1 MTQGSPAPA
10 AATPATGLKRFTR
23 ALRYAPALAIVP
35 LLTVLLSA
43 CGTSTTSGTN
53 TLVFGAPVSLTG
65 STSHEGQDTLNGYQ
79 LWAKTVNAHGGIK
92 VGDKTYTVQ
101 IKYYDDGSSPTKSAQ
116 LTQQLITT
124 DKVNF
129 LLGPYGTP
137 ATLQDET
144 IAEQYQIPMVEGNG
158 AASSI
163 FSQGNKYIFGVLSP
177 ADKYGAIMIEAA
189 LALPNPP
196 KTIAI
201 ISANDAFSKG
211 VATAAKSFATAHGL
225 NVCYYQEYPANTT
238 DLTNV
243 LTQLKTSCNGSLP
256 DFILGSGHEGEAIVT
271 MKEAKQLGINAKLYG
286 FTVGPALPDFITTL
300 GGDANYVLGSSQWT
314 AQVKYQGTDVF
325 GTAANFE
332 QMYKAAYNQEP
343 SYQAADGAAAALA
356 FQFAIEKSGSIDPQ
370 KVRDA
375 LAGLDVTTFYGQIKF
390 DSTGANTY
398 KPMVAMQIQ
407 NGQVVT
413 VYPAAVAN
421 ATMQY
426 PTPAFGSR

>member
-10 AATPATGLKRFTR
+10 ATTPTRGFKRLTR
-23 ALRYAPALAIVP
+23 ALRFVPALAIVP

-43 CGTSTTSGTN
+43 CGTTTTSGTN

-65 STSHEGQDTLNGYQ
+65 ATSHEGRDTLNGYQ

-144 IAEQYQIPMVEGNG
+144 IAQQYQIPMVEGNG

-177 ADKYGAIMIEAA
+177 ANKYGAIMIEAA
-189 LALPNPP
+189 LSLPNPP

-201 ISANDAFSKG
+201 ITANDAFSKS

-225 NVCYYQEYPANTT
+225 TVSYYQEYPANTT

-243 LTQLKTSCNGSLP
+243 LTQLKTSANGGVP

-343 SYQAADGAAAALA
+343 SYQAADGAASALA
-356 FQFAIEKSGSIDPQ
+356 FQFAIEKAGSIDPA

-413 VYPAAVAN
+413 VYPSNVAN
-421 ATMQY
+421 ATLQY

>member
-1 MTQGSPAPA
+1 MTQGSPSH
-10 AATPATGLKRFTR
+10 ATSTSSSGFKRFKR
-23 ALRYAPALAIVP
+23 ALLHFAPVALAFP
-35 LLTVLLSA
+35 LLA
-43 CGTSTTSGTN
+43 MGCGTTTTSGSD
-53 TLVFGAPVSLTG
+53 TLVFGSPVSLTG
-65 STSHEGQDTLNGYQ
+65 ATSHEGRDTLNGYQ

-92 VGDKTYTVQ
+92 VGDKSYKVQ

-116 LTQQLITT
+116 LTQQLITS

-144 IAEQYQIPMVEGNG
+144 IAQQYQIPMVEGNG

-177 ADKYGAIMIEAA
+177 AGTYASIMIEAA
-189 LALPNPP
+189 QSLPNPP
-196 KTIAI
+196 KTVAI

-211 VATAAKSFATAHGL
+211 VATAAKTFATNHNL
-225 NVCYYQEYPANTT
+225 KVCYYQEYPANTT

-243 LTQLKTSCNGSLP
+243 LTQLKTSCNGSTP

-286 FTVGPALPDFITTL
+286 FTVGPALADFITTL
-300 GGDANYVLGSSQWT
+300 GGDANYVIGSSQWT

-332 QMYKAAYNQEP
+332 QMFKAEYNEEP

-356 FQFAIEKSGSIDPQ
+356 FQFAIEKAGSIDPQ

-375 LAGLDVTTFYGQIKF
+375 LAGLDVMTFYGQLKF

-398 KPMVAMQIQ
+398 KPMVTIQIQ

-413 VYPAAVAN
+413 AYPSNVAN
-421 ATMQY
+421 ATLQY

>member
-1 MTQGSPAPA
+1 MYQGFPALA
-10 AATPATGLKRFTR
+10 STTPGNGFKRFLR
-23 ALRYAPALAIVP
+23 AARFAPALAILP

-43 CGTSTTSGTN
+43 CGGTSSSSN
-53 TLVFGAPVSLTG
+53 SVLVFGAPVSLTG
-65 STSHEGQDTLNGYQ
+65 ATSHEGQDTLNGYQ
-79 LWAKTVNAHGGIK
+79 LWAKAVNAHGGIT
-92 VGDKTYTVQ
+92 VGGKTYTVQ

-144 IAEQYQIPMVEGNG
+144 IAEQYQVPMVEGNG

-163 FSQGNKYIFGVLSP
+163 FSQNNKYIFGVLSP
-177 ADKYGAIMIEAA
+177 ASKYGAIMIEAA
-189 LALPNPP
+189 LSLPSPP

-211 VATAAKSFATAHGL
+211 VATAAKAFATANGMT
-225 NVCYYQEYPANTT
+225 VTYYQEYPANTT

-243 LTQLKTSCNGSLP
+243 LTQLKTSANGGVP

-314 AQVKYQGTDVF
+314 AQVKYQGADIF
-325 GTAANFE
+325 GTASNFE
-332 QMYKAAYNQEP
+332 QQYKAQYNQEP
-343 SYQAADGAAAALA
+343 SYQAADGAASAIA
-356 FQFAIEKSGSIDPQ
+356 FQFAIQQAGSIDPQ

-375 LAGLDVTTFYGQIKF
+375 LASLDVMTFYGQIKF

-413 VYPAAVAN
+413 VFPATVAN
-421 ATMQY
+421 ATLQY
-426 PTPAFGSR
+426 PTPVFGSR